1 MTICSGGVCNML
13 IPSGNSNNDNARNS
27 FKRIPPVLTKQYAY
41 SNWNYDLSI
50 LEAFSLLEK
59 EKRGLAVF
67 LSLTVQDK
75 QAVRTVRV
83 ENLSLANGV
92 KLIMEEL
99 DKLYLNGENSQAYE
113 AYKNLKNSQ
122 GLMKYL

>member
-1 MTICSGGVCNML
+1 ML

-99 DKLYLNGENSQAYE
+99 DELYMNEENSQAYE
-113 AYKNLKNSQ
+113 AIPQ
-122 GLMKYL
+122 GLMKCLQAIML